1 MIYKSL
7 EYLQIQNSNIVYFI
21 PNELLHVS
29 AELPSS
35 GN

>member
-7 EYLQIQNSNIVYFI
+7 EYQQTQNSTIVYFT

-29 AELPSS
+29 AELPS
-35 GN
+35 